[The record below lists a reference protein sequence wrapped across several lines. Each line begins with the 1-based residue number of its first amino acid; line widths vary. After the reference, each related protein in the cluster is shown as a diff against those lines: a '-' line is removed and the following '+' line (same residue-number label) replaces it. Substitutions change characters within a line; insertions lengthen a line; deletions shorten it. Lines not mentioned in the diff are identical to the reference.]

1 MLEAALW
8 GALAASSL
16 VLGALAAFVRPVADR
31 ALGLILGFGA
41 GVLMSSVAY
50 ELVEDALS
58 QHLRAPIVA
67 VGFALGALTFY
78 LGSRALERRGTAENG
93 SGIVLGAVLDGIP
106 ESIVL
111 GLSLVGG
118 QRVGAPFLVA
128 VFISNLPEALGAS
141 ADLLTSGMARGRV
154 LAVWLAVVAA
164 SGLAAG
170 VGYAAFSSAA
180 AEVVASVETFAAGA
194 IIAMLAE
201 SMMPEAFRKGG
212 NAVGL
217 ATAFGFALSALLS
230 FSS

>member
-1 MLEAALW
+1 M
-8 GALAASSL
+8 
-16 VLGALAAFVRPVADR
+16 
-31 ALGLILGFGA
+31 
-41 GVLMSSVAY
+41 
-50 ELVEDALS
+50 
-58 QHLRAPIVA
+58 A

-180 AEVVASVETFAAGA
+180 AEVVASVETFAAGCHHRDA
-194 IIAMLAE
+194 GGVDDAGSVPQGGQWPVVAKDPSCVVAHRNLASTLRTRPGAHPWGPRAMARLAV
-201 SMMPEAFRKGG
+201 RRQGG
-212 NAVGL
+212 SLGPWTEGTTV
-217 ATAFGFALSALLS
+217 SALGS
-230 FSS
+230 R